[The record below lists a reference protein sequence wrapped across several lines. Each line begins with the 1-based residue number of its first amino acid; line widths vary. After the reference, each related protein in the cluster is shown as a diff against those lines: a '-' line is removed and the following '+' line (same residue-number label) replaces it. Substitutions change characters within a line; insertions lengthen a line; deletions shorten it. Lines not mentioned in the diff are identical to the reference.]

1 LAVAPP
7 LLYLKRGSE
16 KPAYY
21 RIEPL
26 PGVLQWN
33 GIDHAREV
41 FIEDVRGRKSEFTLN
56 RNRFALV
63 KAPTAVT
70 DFYDPEEIKRVCYP
84 GVERLLRDTLGGDH
98 VVIFDHNVRNAGGT
112 DLSARSPAVPQTRF
126 RWGWL
131 DLRFDCNMATISGRF
146 GEGSELGVE
155 AKVGKLSDQALVFD
169 VLVDVVIAD
178 HVSDEDS
185 VENSTLERRA
195 ELGPI
200 FDILVLPGTV
210 ARMGPESRRLMGD
223 AVHVKSVEADLSR
236 HGFYSVYAC
245 PIRHWNGGA
254 VPFTTNS
261 PTMRSL
267 YIRGL

>member
-169 VLVDVVIAD
+169 VLV
-178 HVSDEDS
+178 
-185 VENSTLERRA
+185 
-195 ELGPI
+195 
-200 FDILVLPGTV
+200 LPGAVT
-210 ARMGPESRRLMGD
+210 RMGPESRRLMGD